1 MRIKQNIIAIKNM
14 IAEKDSVLE
23 SQISGRCGE
32 RIGSNNREFN
42 KLRIIMYL
50 GSRKMECVYLG

>member
-1 MRIKQNIIAIKNM
+1 M